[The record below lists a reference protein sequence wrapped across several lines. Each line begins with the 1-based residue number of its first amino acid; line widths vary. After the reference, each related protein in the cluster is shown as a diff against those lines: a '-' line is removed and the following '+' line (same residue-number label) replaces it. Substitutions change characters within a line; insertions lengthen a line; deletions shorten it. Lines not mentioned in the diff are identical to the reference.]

1 MDGAACDAGV
11 LHSTENYEEKLLL
24 KVLQT
29 KNEKE
34 RSSTKSFPDPLGSQL
49 GVVVVLL
56 RHGEIINKEP
66 FKEFIGIDEFY
77 DLVVQEGDFDYQK
90 FNLEWLPHL
99 NEDEIKKI
107 LSDSNNKEII
117 RSKFVKSLV
126 EDELGHKIKKFY
138 LEYFE

>member
-1 MDGAACDAGV
+1 M
-11 LHSTENYEEKLLL
+11 
-24 KVLQT
+24 
-29 KNEKE
+29 
-34 RSSTKSFPDPLGSQL
+34 
-49 GVVVVLL
+49 VVLL